1 MFTSVTHVLPL
12 SLNALYVAALLSI
25 WGVSPFQLAEPTCIE
40 ASYWLVILVGN
51 DKVVVID
58 WHLLVVTDVHLPETT
73 DPSLFDGI
81 LLHFGRYEVFFI
93 IVGWLKS
100 A

>member
-1 MFTSVTHVLPL
+1 M
-12 SLNALYVAALLSI
+12 
-25 WGVSPFQLAEPTCIE
+25 
-40 ASYWLVILVGN
+40 
-51 DKVVVID
+51 VVID